1 MRFLSIPHFPDYL
14 SVAIRFEFRMTFGG
28 TAKKE
33 RADAIINMISMKMP
47 KDIN

>member
-1 MRFLSIPHFPDYL
+1 
-14 SVAIRFEFRMTFGG
+14 MTFGG